1 METGL
6 LTEIVASMPRSF
18 VVELMRGIEW
28 AYGEARS
35 AAQNDPLLDRPE
47 RDYLYPH
54 YRRSIIE
61 KRLRDIARDLGIK
74 TRVAVNEAGNHEF
87 TEITVGRL
95 LLTCSHKNGEDWRM
109 LRSSTF
115 REQNAALNAL
125 LLQME
130 FKAGGFESFS
140 VEDDGSFL
148 NAVIYHGTDLSDK
161 TKVGYLRLG
170 FPATD
175 NSKWAARF
183 DFYEILKAYQPTE
196 SSADDDELIIKWKSK
211 AREME
216 G

>member
-6 LTEIVASMPRSF
+6 LTEIVASMPKSF
-18 VVELMRGIEW
+18 LVELMRGIEW
-28 AYGEARS
+28 AYEEARS

-61 KRLRDIARDLGIK
+61 KRLRDVARDLGIK
-74 TRVAVNEAGNHEF
+74 TRVAVNDAGNHEF

-95 LLTCSHKNGEDWRM
+95 VLTCSHKNGEDWRM

-161 TKVGYLRLG
+161 SKVGYLRLG